1 MTSSAPRDEAA
12 PATNPA
18 AANPVPANPIPAN
31 PEPQVSALGGFPLGA
46 IPLEGMSLNAPPM
59 GVLPVGGAPIPPPNI
74 ERLATNAARFI
85 EQSGKALAAYLKP
98 FEEGEA
104 AKTGSSDSI
113 TAAVSSIGRV
123 AEYWMG
129 DPARAAEA
137 QAAIAGPFMQ
147 LWMQTYQRLQG
158 AQIDPVVPV
167 AKGDKR
173 FASPDWKDSPLFD
186 FLRQA
191 HSISAA
197 WAEDLAERSDDLD
210 PSTKAKAKFY
220 LRQITSALS
229 PANFVVTNPELL
241 RETLTSSGDNLVRGA
256 TLLAEDIEAGH
267 GHLRIRQTDGS
278 KFELGVNVATT
289 PGKVVFRNEIFELIQ
304 YAPTTGTVLKRPL
317 LIVPPWINKFYILD
331 LNPGKSFVRWAV
343 AQGLTVFV
351 MSWVNPGEGHRETTF
366 EDYITKGLF
375 KALDAIEAAT
385 GEKTVNAAGYCVG
398 GTMLATALAYMA
410 EIGDT
415 RIASATFFAAQT
427 DFTDPGEIN
436 VFIDDLQVKSLE
448 ATMTGPGY
456 LDGSKMAAAFN
467 MLRPNDLIW
476 AYVID
481 NYMKGKAP
489 PAFDLLSWNSDST
502 RLPALNH
509 SFYLRNFYMEN
520 KLAKGELEIGGK
532 KLSLAKVKISV
543 YSVATREDH
552 IAPAASVFRGAKL
565 FGGPMRYVLGG
576 SGHIA
581 GIINPPSEK
590 PKYGYA
596 TGPRPFGTLDDW
608 QKQAEQQPG
617 SWWPDWL
624 AWLWAQAPERV
635 LPRTPGDGK
644 LAPITD
650 APGDYVRV
658 KS

>member
-1 MTSSAPRDEAA
+1 
-12 PATNPA
+12 
-18 AANPVPANPIPAN
+18 
-31 PEPQVSALGGFPLGA
+31 
-46 IPLEGMSLNAPPM
+46 
-59 GVLPVGGAPIPPPNI
+59 
-74 ERLATNAARFI
+74 
-85 EQSGKALAAYLKP
+85 
-98 FEEGEA
+98 
-104 AKTGSSDSI
+104 
-113 TAAVSSIGRV
+113 
-123 AEYWMG
+123 
-129 DPARAAEA
+129 
-137 QAAIAGPFMQ
+137 
-147 LWMQTYQRLQG
+147 
-158 AQIDPVVPV
+158 
-167 AKGDKR
+167 
-173 FASPDWKDSPLFD
+173 
-186 FLRQA
+186 
-191 HSISAA
+191 
-197 WAEDLAERSDDLD
+197 
-210 PSTKAKAKFY
+210 
-220 LRQITSALS
+220 
-229 PANFVVTNPELL
+229 
-241 RETLTSSGDNLVRGA
+241 
-256 TLLAEDIEAGH
+256 
-267 GHLRIRQTDGS
+267 
-278 KFELGVNVATT
+278 
-289 PGKVVFRNEIFELIQ
+289 
-304 YAPTTGTVLKRPL
+304 
-317 LIVPPWINKFYILD
+317 
-331 LNPGKSFVRWAV
+331 
-343 AQGLTVFV
+343 
-351 MSWVNPGEGHRETTF
+351 
-366 EDYITKGLF
+366 
-375 KALDAIEAAT
+375 
-385 GEKTVNAAGYCVG
+385 
-398 GTMLATALAYMA
+398 
-410 EIGDT
+410 
-415 RIASATFFAAQT
+415 
-427 DFTDPGEIN
+427 
-436 VFIDDLQVKSLE
+436 
-448 ATMTGPGY
+448 MTGPGY